1 MRTLAATMA
10 TITTIT
16 FTLFTYA
23 LVTQS
28 APDEAPTL
36 HAVSR

>member
-16 FTLFTYA
+16 FGLFAYA
-23 LVTQS
+23 LATHP
-28 APDEAPTL
+28 APAEAPAL

>member
-16 FTLFTYA
+16 FALFTYA
-23 LVTQS
+23 LVTHS
-28 APDEAPTL
+28 APGDAPAL

>member
-16 FTLFTYA
+16 FTLFAYA
-23 LVTQS
+23 LATHS
-28 APDEAPTL
+28 APSGPAL